1 LLVMV
6 TETPRDF
13 SNLALP
19 SQYVSQSGPFE
30 KIQPSAAAVASI
42 GQAATLSS
50 ALKQSECTN
59 SGAKRDLGVAKRCS
73 NVFGASVLSVE
84 ETD

>member
-1 LLVMV
+1 MVMV

-13 SNLALP
+13 SSLALP
-19 SQYVSQSGPFE
+19 AQYVSQTGPFE
-30 KIQPSAAAVASI
+30 KIQPTAAAVSSI
-42 GQAATLSS
+42 GQAALVSS
-50 ALKQSECTN
+50 ALKQAECTN
-59 SGAKRDLGVAKRCS
+59 TATKRDLVVAKRCS